1 MLIYMCVCV
10 DIYIYISF
18 VKLPSQVKFLPVPQI
33 LTEDLPTPIEVF
45 AKGYRILYYT
55 YLQGSDKGYFTLSRI
70 CVFFF
75 LCI

>member
-1 MLIYMCVCV
+1 MCVCV

-18 VKLPSQVKFLPVPQI
+18 VKLPSRVKFLPVPQI
-33 LTEDLPTPIEVF
+33 LIEDLPTPIEVF
-45 AKGYRILYYT
+45 AKGYGILYYT

-70 CVFFF
+70 YVFFF